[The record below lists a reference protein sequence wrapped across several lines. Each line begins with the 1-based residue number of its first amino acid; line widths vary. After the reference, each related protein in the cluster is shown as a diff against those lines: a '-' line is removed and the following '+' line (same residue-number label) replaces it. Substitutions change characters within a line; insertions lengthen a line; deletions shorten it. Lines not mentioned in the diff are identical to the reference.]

1 MLTLHGVHLV
11 FFWQMPLGPR
21 GILRPGRIS
30 AHNYLRMY
38 RIKRIYEPVA
48 KTDGYRILVER
59 LWPRGVTK
67 AESALHDWLKDIA
80 PSPDLR
86 KWYGHNLARWAEFRE
101 RYRAELAEKQELL
114 DQQHALRGLAPE
126 TLVFAAKDE
135 RHSSAAVLKDV
146 LEGD

>member
-1 MLTLHGVHLV
+1 M
-11 FFWQMPLGPR
+11 
-21 GILRPGRIS
+21 RPGRIS

-86 KWYGHNLARWAEFRE
+86 KWYGHDLARWEEFRE
-101 RYRAELAEKQELL
+101 RYRAELAEKKDIL
-114 DQQHALRGLAPE
+114 DQLRALRRRGAV

-135 RHSSAAVLKDV
+135 RRCSAAVLKDV

>member
-1 MLTLHGVHLV
+1 
-11 FFWQMPLGPR
+11 
-21 GILRPGRIS
+21 
-30 AHNYLRMY
+30 MY
-38 RIKRIYEPVA
+38 RIKRIYEPVV

-67 AESALHDWLKDIA
+67 VKAALHEWLKDIA

-86 KWYGHNLARWAEFRE
+86 KWYDHDLARWEEFTE
-101 RYRAELAEKQELL
+101 RYRAELAQKRDIL
-114 DQQHALRGLAPE
+114 DQLRTLRRPGPV

-135 RHSSAAVLKDV
+135 QHSSAAVLKDV

>member
-1 MLTLHGVHLV
+1 M
-11 FFWQMPLGPR
+11 F
-21 GILRPGRIS
+21 
-30 AHNYLRMY
+30 

-59 LWPRGVTK
+59 LWPRGVSKTE
-67 AESALHDWLKDIA
+67 AVLHDWLKDIA

-86 KWYGHNLARWAEFRE
+86 KWYGHDLARWEEFKE
-101 RYRAELAEKQELL
+101 RYRAELTEKQHLL
-114 DQQHALRGLAPE
+114 DQLRALRARGPI

>member
-1 MLTLHGVHLV
+1 
-11 FFWQMPLGPR
+11 
-21 GILRPGRIS
+21 
-30 AHNYLRMY
+30 MY

-67 AESALHDWLKDIA
+67 AEAALYEWLKDVA

-86 KWYGHNLARWAEFRE
+86 RWYGHDLARWEEFRE
-101 RYRAELAEKQELL
+101 RYRAELAEKRDIL
-114 DQQHALRGLAPE
+114 DQLRALRRRGPV

-135 RHSSAAVLKDV
+135 QHSSAAVLKDV

>member
-1 MLTLHGVHLV
+1 
-11 FFWQMPLGPR
+11 
-21 GILRPGRIS
+21 
-30 AHNYLRMY
+30 MY

-48 KTDGYRILVER
+48 KTDGYRVLVER

-67 AESALHDWLKDIA
+67 AEAALHEWLKDVA

-86 KWYGHNLARWAEFRE
+86 RWYGHDLARWEEFTE
-101 RYRAELAEKQELL
+101 RYRAELAEKRDIL
-114 DQQHALRGLAPE
+114 DQLRALRRRGPV

-135 RHSSAAVLKDV
+135 QHSSAAVLKDV